1 MAIYYGDGSN
11 SSSGRIVKM
20 HKGEMTSKAS
30 TSSQNYDIFDVNIT
44 PQAAGNWFYIHT
56 NAYISHSVS
65 QSMYCQILIDNVY
78 VGGRVGNNSNSSNT
92 LSYFTESHANN
103 HRSYAAYNEY
113 IAEYVHIHS
122 SASAFN
128 FKFRTRL
135 QGGTQY
141 INYAASYDDADRG
154 KPACRYHIL
163 EMEPS

>member
-11 SSSGRIVKM
+11 SNNGRIVKF
-20 HKGEMTSKAS
+20 HKGTFTTKTSS
-30 TSSQNYDIFDVNIT
+30 TSQNYDIFNVDIT

-78 VGGRVGNNSNSSNT
+78 VGGRVGNSSNSSNT
-92 LSYFTESHANN
+92 RSLFFDSVSNN
-103 HRSYAAYNEY
+103 HRSNASFNTYEGAHT
-113 IAEYVHIHS
+113 HIQS

-128 FKFRTRL
+128 FKMRTRL
-135 QGGTQY
+135 QGGTQFL
-141 INYAASYDDADRG
+141 NYASSYDDNDRG
-154 KPACRYHIL
+154 KPICYYHII

>member
-11 SSSGRIVKM
+11 SSGGRIVKM

-78 VGGRVGNNSNSSNT
+78 VGGRVGNSSNSSNT
-92 LSYFTESHANN
+92 RSFFVESYSNN
-103 HRSYAAYNEY
+103 YRSIASYEEY
-113 IAEYVHIHS
+113 IAEFVHIQS

-141 INYAASYDDADRG
+141 INYAASYDDIERG
-154 KPACRYHIL
+154 KPASRYHIL

>member
-30 TSSQNYDIFDVNIT
+30 TSSTNYDVFNVDIT
-44 PQAAGNWFYIHT
+44 PQAAGNWFYIT
-56 NAYISHSVS
+56 TSAYISHSVS
-65 QSMYCQILIDNVY
+65 QSMYCQILIDNAY
-78 VGGRVGNNSNSSNT
+78 VGGRVGNVNTSSNT
-92 LSYFTESHANN
+92 RSFFTESHANN
-103 HRSYAAYNEY
+103 HRSYAAYEEY
-113 IAEYVHIHS
+113 IAEYVHIQS

-141 INYAASYDDADRG
+141 INYAASYDDVDRG
-154 KPACRYHIL
+154 KPASRYHIL
-163 EMEPS
+163 EMESS